1 MLGQKLDSLRVL
13 PGQTDFPQGERPGPT
28 CPRALDSASHPRCE
42 GLAFR
47 LPLQPA
53 KPAGPD
59 LSRETLQEVHQS
71 AVSNRRASRV
81 PAGWQNGGQRAPQA
95 RPQETLTSTPAAPHH
110 QTASPALPLRQDPLE
125 LLVCSE
131 PRAHHVGAFPPDAT
145 SGARRPTSRGR
156 GSPTDNCQ
164 AHLPKGSGAT
174 PAPKAGS
181 RLQGGSPATQEGD
194 RPTPAHSS
202 GLRGIRTAG
211 GQGGGAQGDPP
222 TPGVLAGKPGP
233 TQSPF
238 CQPSPPKSEH
248 IVPYDAIFTE
258 SLPKDASWFPQT
270 SSPTLHI
277 PPLQL

>member
-145 SGARRPTSRGR
+145 AGARRPTSRGR

-181 RLQGGSPATQEGD
+181 RLQGGPRPPRKETGPPPHTAPGSEGSAPLD
-194 RPTPAHSS
+194 GRV
-202 GLRGIRTAG
+202 GERR
-211 GQGGGAQGDPP
+211 
-222 TPGVLAGKPGP
+222 
-233 TQSPF
+233 
-238 CQPSPPKSEH
+238 E
-248 IVPYDAIFTE
+248 
-258 SLPKDASWFPQT
+258 
-270 SSPTLHI
+270 I
-277 PPLQL
+277 PPRQGS